1 MNGKKTTDLFD
12 KFVQRSYLASKKLAV
27 YCIKTSQ
34 AQIGVFIHEI
44 ITAVGIL

>member
-1 MNGKKTTDLFD
+1 MAKRPLNVFD
-12 KFVQRSYLASKKLAV
+12 NFVQRSYLASKKFAV